1 MKKIT
6 FGSALLLLV
15 LSSACMARQQ
25 APAATPQ
32 QQAASK
38 EEAPDPVNAL
48 PWRIGPVEANIGDR
62 ATLSVPEGYA
72 FLDAEA
78 TKKFNALMENPPSGT
93 DEYTLAPLDLH
104 WTAYFSFNPIG
115 FVKDDESID
124 ADAILQTVRDG
135 TEASNA
141 ERRKNGWSELHVT
154 GWSFKPQYDK
164 QLKTLE
170 WAILAENDA
179 HAKIVNY
186 NTRLLGRRGVM
197 EVTVVALPEQ
207 LTASIGDFK
216 KLMPGYDF
224 AAGEKYAEFREG
236 DHVAEIG
243 LAALITG
250 GAAAVA
256 AKKGFFAALAVAL
269 LKAWKLVLIGL
280 AAVGTWGRKLFR
292 RRAEATA
299 PVAAA
304 PAGSG
309 EPPADA

>member
-1 MKKIT
+1 MKIV
-6 FGSALLLLV
+6 FRSALLLLM
-15 LSSACMARQQ
+15 LSSTCLA
-25 APAATPQ
+25 Q
-32 QQAASK
+32 QQAATPPQEQATPK
-38 EEAPDPVNAL
+38 AETPDPINAL
-48 PWRIGPVEANIGDR
+48 PWQIGPIKAKIGDR

-78 TKKFNALMENPPSGT
+78 TKKFNALMENPPSGV
-93 DEYTLAPLDLH
+93 DEYTLAPLDLR
-104 WTAYFSFNPIG
+104 WTAYFSFDPIG

-135 TEASNA
+135 TEAANA

-170 WAILAENDA
+170 WAILAENDS

-197 EVTVVALPEQ
+197 EVTVVAMPEQ
-207 LTASIGDFK
+207 LAASIGDFK

-280 AAVGTWGRKLFR
+280 AAIGTWGRKLFK
-292 RRAEATA
+292 RRAEAAAT
-299 PVAAA
+299 PVATTAA
-304 PAGSG
+304 DSG